1 MSATRWPPSRS
12 GRPSRRR
19 EASGSR
25 FAKSLHT
32 KSWVAADGVKIVGD
46 VEGNPDAPAVVLL
59 HGGGQTRHSW
69 SAAVEPLRD
78 AGYFVVNVDLRGH
91 GDSGWSPDGE
101 YSPALLAGD
110 LKTVMVDI
118 AGPAAWVGASMG
130 GVTAMQALA
139 EGMNPKALVLVDI
152 VLRPELEGVDRIRKF
167 MLGNPAGFASVDE
180 AADAVAAYNPLRR
193 RPGNPAGLL
202 KNLRLNAD
210 GRYYWHWD
218 PRVLSRESD
227 AMLREFKQ
235 IAEGVRA
242 SVQVP
247 TLLVRGAA
255 SDVVSDAG
263 VAALREVM
271 PHVEVFDVAQ
281 AGHMVAGDS
290 NDAFNGA
297 VLEFLARQFA
307 SGVRKC

>member
-1 MSATRWPPSRS
+1 LRVESVARI
-12 GRPSRRR
+12 
-19 EASGSR
+19 AN
-25 FAKSLHT
+25 SLRT

-46 VEGNPDAPAVVLL
+46 VAGDPGSPAVVLL

-69 SAAVEPLRD
+69 SGAVEPLRD
-78 AGYFVVNVDLRGH
+78 AGYYVVNVDLRGH
-91 GDSGWSPDGE
+91 GDSGWSPDGK

-110 LKTVMVDI
+110 LKTVMADI

-130 GVTAMQALA
+130 GMTAMQALA
-139 EGMNPKALVLVDI
+139 EGMRPSALVLVDI

-167 MLGNPAGFASVDE
+167 MLGNPSGFASVDE
-180 AADAVAAYNPLRR
+180 AADAVAAYNPRRR

-218 PRVLSRESD
+218 PRLMSAEPE
-227 AMLREFKQ
+227 AMSQAFKQ
-235 IAEGVRA
+235 IAEGVQA
-242 SVQVP
+242 SGAVP

-263 VAALREVM
+263 VAAFREVM

-307 SGVRKC
+307 SGEVRNC

>member
-1 MSATRWPPSRS
+1 MSATRWPLSRS

-19 EASGSR
+19 EVSASR
-25 FAKSLHT
+25 IALRT
-32 KSWVAADGVKIVGD
+32 KSWVAADGVRIVGD
-46 VEGNPDAPAVVLL
+46 VAGNPDAPAVVLL

-91 GDSGWSPDGE
+91 GDSGWSPDGQ
-101 YSPALLAGD
+101 YSATRFAGD
-110 LKTVMVDI
+110 LRTVMVDI

-130 GVTAMQALA
+130 GMTAMQALA

-152 VLRPELEGVDRIRKF
+152 VLRPEIEGVDRIRKF
-167 MLGNPAGFASVDE
+167 MLGNPAGFASIDE
-180 AADAVAAYNPLRR
+180 AADAVAAYNPRRR
-193 RPGNPAGLL
+193 RPENSAGLL
-202 KNLRLNAD
+202 KNLRLGAD

-218 PRVLSRESD
+218 PRVLSQESD
-227 AMLREFKQ
+227 ALLQVFKQ
-235 IAEGVRA
+235 VADGVRA

-263 VAALREVM
+263 VAAFREVM

-290 NDAFNGA
+290 NDLFNGA
-297 VLEFLARQFA
+297 MLEFLARQFA
-307 SGVRKC
+307 AGGRR

>member
-1 MSATRWPPSRS
+1 
-12 GRPSRRR
+12 
-19 EASGSR
+19 
-25 FAKSLHT
+25 LHT

-46 VEGNPDAPAVVLL
+46 VAGNPDAPAVVLL

-101 YSPALLAGD
+101 YSPTRFAGD
-110 LKTVMVDI
+110 LRTVMVDI

-130 GVTAMQALA
+130 GMTAMQALA

-227 AMLREFKQ
+227 ALLREFKQ
-235 IAEGVRA
+235 IAEGLRA

-290 NDAFNGA
+290 NDLFNGA
-297 VLEFLARQFA
+297 MLEFLARQFA
-307 SGVRKC
+307 AGGRR

>member
-1 MSATRWPPSRS
+1 MR
-12 GRPSRRR
+12 
-19 EASGSR
+19 
-25 FAKSLHT
+25 T

-46 VEGNPDAPAVVLL
+46 VAGDPDSPAVVLL

-69 SAAVEPLRD
+69 SAAVEPLRE
-78 AGYFVVNVDLRGH
+78 AGYFVVNIDLRGH
-91 GDSGWSPDGE
+91 GDSGWSPDGR

-110 LKTVMVDI
+110 LKSVMADI

-130 GVTAMQALA
+130 GMTAMQALA
-139 EGMNPKALVLVDI
+139 EGMRPEALVLVDI
-152 VLRPELEGVDRIRKF
+152 VLRPERVGVDRIRNF
-167 MLGNPAGFASVDE
+167 MLGNPSGFASVEE

-202 KNLRLNAD
+202 KNLRLNTD

-218 PRVLSRESD
+218 PRVLSQEPD

-242 SVQVP
+242 SIQVP

-263 VAALREVM
+263 VAELREVM
-271 PHVEVFDVAQ
+271 PHVEIVDVAQ

-290 NDAFNGA
+290 NDLFNGA
-297 VLEFLARQFA
+297 MLEFLARQFA
-307 SGVRKC
+307 ARERRSGPRSST

>member
-1 MSATRWPPSRS
+1 MA
-12 GRPSRRR
+12 
-19 EASGSR
+19 
-25 FAKSLHT
+25 
-32 KSWVAADGVKIVGD
+32 
-46 VEGNPDAPAVVLL
+46 GNPDSPAVVLL

-69 SAAVEPLRD
+69 SAAVEPLRE

-91 GDSGWSPDGE
+91 GDSGWSPDGQ
-101 YSPALLAGD
+101 YSATRFAGD
-110 LKTVMVDI
+110 LRTVMVDI

-130 GVTAMQALA
+130 GMTAMQALA
-139 EGMNPKALVLVDI
+139 EGMHPKALVLVDI

-167 MLGNPAGFASVDE
+167 MLGNPSGFASIDE

-227 AMLREFKQ
+227 ALLREFKQ
-235 IAEGVRA
+235 IAEVVRA
-242 SVQVP
+242 SVRVP

-290 NDAFNGA
+290 NDLFNGA
-297 VLEFLARQFA
+297 MLEFLARQFA
-307 SGVRKC
+307 AGGRR

>member
-1 MSATRWPPSRS
+1 
-12 GRPSRRR
+12 
-19 EASGSR
+19 
-25 FAKSLHT
+25 LHT
-32 KSWVAADGVKIVGD
+32 KIWVAADGVKIVGD
-46 VEGNPDAPAVVLL
+46 VAGNPEAPAVVLL

-69 SAAVEPLRD
+69 SAAVKPLRD

-110 LKTVMVDI
+110 LRTVTADI

-130 GVTAMQALA
+130 GITAMQALA
-139 EGMNPKALVLVDI
+139 EGLNPKALVLVDI
-152 VLRPELEGVDRIRKF
+152 VLRPEPGGVDRIRKF
-167 MLGNPAGFASVDE
+167 MLGNPSGFASVDE
-180 AADAVAAYNPLRR
+180 AADAVAAYNPRRR

-202 KNLRLNAD
+202 KNLRLGAG

-218 PRVLSRESD
+218 PRLMSGDAGAASRV
-227 AMLREFKQ
+227 FKQ
-235 IAEGVRA
+235 IGEGMRA
-242 SVQVP
+242 AVPVP
-247 TLLVRGAA
+247 TLLVRGAD

-271 PHVEVFDVAQ
+271 PHVEVFDVAH

-290 NDAFNGA
+290 NELFNGA
-297 VLEFLARQFA
+297 MLEFLARQFA
-307 SGVRKC
+307 PGGRR

>member
-1 MSATRWPPSRS
+1 LR
-12 GRPSRRR
+12 
-19 EASGSR
+19 
-25 FAKSLHT
+25 T
-32 KSWVAADGVKIVGD
+32 KSWVAADGVRIVGD
-46 VEGNPDAPAVVLL
+46 VAGNPDAPAVVLL

-91 GDSGWSPDGE
+91 GDSGWSPDGQ
-101 YSPALLAGD
+101 YSAARFAGD
-110 LKTVMVDI
+110 LRTVMGDI

-130 GVTAMQALA
+130 GMTAMQALA
-139 EGMNPKALVLVDI
+139 EGMRPEALVLVDI
-152 VLRPELEGVDRIRKF
+152 VLRPEIEGVDRIRKF
-167 MLGNPAGFASVDE
+167 MLGNPAGFASIDE
-180 AADAVAAYNPLRR
+180 AADAVAAYNPRRR
-193 RPGNPAGLL
+193 RPENSAGLL
-202 KNLRLNAD
+202 KNLRLGAD

-218 PRVLSRESD
+218 PRVLSQESD
-227 AMLREFKQ
+227 ALLQVFKQ
-235 IAEGVRA
+235 VAEGVRA

-263 VAALREVM
+263 VAAFREVM

-290 NDAFNGA
+290 NDLFNA
-297 VLEFLARQFA
+297 AMLEFLARQFA
-307 SGVRKC
+307 PGGRR

>member
-1 MSATRWPPSRS
+1 M
-12 GRPSRRR
+12 
-19 EASGSR
+19 
-25 FAKSLHT
+25 HT

-46 VEGNPDAPAVVLL
+46 VAGNPDAPAVVLL

-130 GVTAMQALA
+130 GVTALQALA

-271 PHVEVFDVAQ
+271 PHVEVFDVAE

-290 NDAFNGA
+290 NDLFNEA
-297 VLEFLARQFA
+297 MLEFLARQFA
-307 SGVRKC
+307 AGGRR

>member
-1 MSATRWPPSRS
+1 VA
-12 GRPSRRR
+12 GRAEEGKLAGPAR
-19 EASGSR
+19 EFVAVI
-25 FAKSLHT
+25 ANSLRT

-46 VEGNPDAPAVVLL
+46 VAGDPDSPVVVLL

-69 SAAVEPLRD
+69 SAAVEPLRE
-78 AGYFVVNVDLRGH
+78 AGYFVVNIDLRGH
-91 GDSGWSPDGE
+91 GDSGWSPDGK

-110 LKTVMVDI
+110 LKSVLADI

-130 GVTAMQALA
+130 GMTAMQALA
-139 EGMNPKALVLVDI
+139 EGMRPEALVLVDI
-152 VLRPELEGVDRIRKF
+152 VLRPERVGVDRIRNF
-167 MLGNPAGFASVDE
+167 MLRNPSGFASVDE

-202 KNLRLNAD
+202 KNLRLSAD

-218 PRVLSRESD
+218 PRVLSQEPD
-227 AMLREFKQ
+227 AMLREFKR

-242 SVQVP
+242 SIQVP

-263 VAALREVM
+263 VAELREVM

-290 NDAFNGA
+290 NDLFNEA
-297 VLEFLARQFA
+297 MLEFLARQFA
-307 SGVRKC
+307 AGGR

>member
-1 MSATRWPPSRS
+1 LRVESVARI
-12 GRPSRRR
+12 
-19 EASGSR
+19 AN
-25 FAKSLHT
+25 SLRT

-46 VEGNPDAPAVVLL
+46 VAGDPGSPAVVLL

-69 SAAVEPLRD
+69 SGAVEPLRD
-78 AGYFVVNVDLRGH
+78 AGYYVVNVDLRGH
-91 GDSGWSPDGE
+91 GDSGWSPDGK

-110 LKTVMVDI
+110 LKTVMADI

-130 GVTAMQALA
+130 GMTAMQGLA
-139 EGMNPKALVLVDI
+139 EGMRPSALVLVDI

-167 MLGNPAGFASVDE
+167 MLGNPSGFASVDE
-180 AADAVAAYNPLRR
+180 AADAVAAYNPRRR

-218 PRVLSRESD
+218 PRLMSAEPEAMSR
-227 AMLREFKQ
+227 AFKQ

-242 SVQVP
+242 SGPVP

-263 VAALREVM
+263 VAAFREVM

-307 SGVRKC
+307 AGEVRNC

>member
-1 MSATRWPPSRS
+1 MRVESVARI
-12 GRPSRRR
+12 
-19 EASGSR
+19 AN
-25 FAKSLHT
+25 SLRT

-46 VEGNPDAPAVVLL
+46 VAGDPGSPAVVLL

-69 SAAVEPLRD
+69 SGAVEPLRD
-78 AGYFVVNVDLRGH
+78 AGYYVVNVDLRGH
-91 GDSGWSPDGE
+91 GDSGWSPDGK

-110 LKTVMVDI
+110 LKTVMADI

-130 GVTAMQALA
+130 GMTAMQGLA
-139 EGMNPKALVLVDI
+139 EGMRPSALVLVDI

-167 MLGNPAGFASVDE
+167 MLGNPSGFASVDE
-180 AADAVAAYNPLRR
+180 AADAVAAYNPRRR

-218 PRVLSRESD
+218 PRLMSAEPEAMSR
-227 AMLREFKQ
+227 AFKQ

-242 SVQVP
+242 SGPVP

-263 VAALREVM
+263 VAAFREVM

-307 SGVRKC
+307 AGEVRNC

>member
-1 MSATRWPPSRS
+1 
-12 GRPSRRR
+12 
-19 EASGSR
+19 
-25 FAKSLHT
+25 LHT
-32 KSWVAADGVKIVGD
+32 KIWVAADGVKIVGD
-46 VEGNPDAPAVVLL
+46 VAGNPEAPAVVLL

-69 SAAVEPLRD
+69 SAAVKPLRD

-110 LKTVMVDI
+110 LRTVTADI

-130 GVTAMQALA
+130 GITAMQALA
-139 EGMNPKALVLVDI
+139 EGLRPEALVLVDI
-152 VLRPELEGVDRIRKF
+152 VLRPEPEGVDRIRKF
-167 MLGNPAGFASVDE
+167 MLGNPSGFASVDE
-180 AADAVAAYNPLRR
+180 AADAVAAYNPRRR

-202 KNLRLNAD
+202 KNLRLGAG

-218 PRVLSRESD
+218 PRLMSRESD
-227 AMLREFKQ
+227 ALSRVFKQ

-247 TLLVRGAA
+247 TLLVRGSA

-290 NDAFNGA
+290 NELFNGA
-297 VLEFLARQFA
+297 MLEFLARQFA
-307 SGVRKC
+307 PGGRR

>member
-1 MSATRWPPSRS
+1 VA
-12 GRPSRRR
+12 GRAEEGKLAGPAR
-19 EASGSR
+19 EFVAVI
-25 FAKSLHT
+25 ANSLRT

-46 VEGNPDAPAVVLL
+46 VAGDPDSPAVVLL

-69 SAAVEPLRD
+69 SAAVEPLRE
-78 AGYFVVNVDLRGH
+78 AGYFVVNIDLRGH
-91 GDSGWSPDGE
+91 GDSGWSPDGK

-110 LKTVMVDI
+110 LKSVLADI

-130 GVTAMQALA
+130 GMTAMQALA
-139 EGMNPKALVLVDI
+139 EGMRPEALVLVDI
-152 VLRPELEGVDRIRKF
+152 VLRPERVGVDRIRNF
-167 MLGNPAGFASVDE
+167 MLRNPSGFASVDE

-202 KNLRLNAD
+202 KNLRLSAD

-218 PRVLSRESD
+218 PRVLSQEPD
-227 AMLREFKQ
+227 AMLREFKR

-242 SVQVP
+242 SIQVP

-263 VAALREVM
+263 VAELREVM

-290 NDAFNGA
+290 NDLFNEA
-297 VLEFLARQFA
+297 MLEFLARQFA
-307 SGVRKC
+307 AGGR

>member
-46 VEGNPDAPAVVLL
+46 VAGNPDAPAVVLL

-130 GVTAMQALA
+130 GMTAMQALA
-139 EGMNPKALVLVDI
+139 EGMRPEALVLVDI
-152 VLRPELEGVDRIRKF
+152 VLQPELEGVDRIRKF
-167 MLGNPAGFASVDE
+167 M
-180 AADAVAAYNPLRR
+180 
-193 RPGNPAGLL
+193 PGNPAGLL

-218 PRVLSRESD
+218 PRVLSRKSD
-227 AMLREFKQ
+227 ALLGEFKQ

-290 NDAFNGA
+290 NDLFNGA
-297 VLEFLARQFA
+297 MLEFLARQFA
-307 SGVRKC
+307 AGGRR

>member
-1 MSATRWPPSRS
+1 MR
-12 GRPSRRR
+12 
-19 EASGSR
+19 
-25 FAKSLHT
+25 T
-32 KSWVAADGVKIVGD
+32 KIWVAADGVKIVGD
-46 VEGNPDAPAVVLL
+46 VAGNPDSPAVVLM

-78 AGYFVVNVDLRGH
+78 AGYFVVNIDLRGH

-110 LKTVMVDI
+110 LRTVMADI

-130 GVTAMQALA
+130 GMTAMQALA
-139 EGMNPKALVLVDI
+139 EGMRPEALVLVDI
-152 VLRPELEGVDRIRKF
+152 VLRPEPEGVDRIRKF
-167 MLGNPAGFASVDE
+167 MLGNPSGFASVGE
-180 AADAVAAYNPLRR
+180 AADAVAAYNPRRR

-218 PRVLSRESD
+218 PRLMSGDAGAASR
-227 AMLREFKQ
+227 AFKQ
-235 IAEGVRA
+235 IGEGVRA
-242 SVQVP
+242 AVPVP
-247 TLLVRGAA
+247 TLLVRGAD

-263 VAALREVM
+263 VAAFREVM

-297 VLEFLARQFA
+297 MLEFLSRQFA
-307 SGVRKC
+307 AGGR

>member
-1 MSATRWPPSRS
+1 MR
-12 GRPSRRR
+12 
-19 EASGSR
+19 
-25 FAKSLHT
+25 T
-32 KSWVAADGVKIVGD
+32 KSWVSADGVKIVGD
-46 VEGNPDAPAVVLL
+46 VAGNPDSPAVVLM

-78 AGYFVVNVDLRGH
+78 AGYFVVNIDLRGH
-91 GDSGWSPDGE
+91 GDSGWSPDGQ
-101 YSPALLAGD
+101 YFPAQMAGD
-110 LKTVMVDI
+110 LRTVMADI
-118 AGPAAWVGASMG
+118 AGPVAWVGASMG
-130 GVTAMQALA
+130 GMTAMQALA
-139 EGMNPKALVLVDI
+139 EGMRPEALVLVDI

-167 MLGNPAGFASVDE
+167 MLGNPSGFASVDE
-180 AADAVAAYNPLRR
+180 AADAVAAYNPRRR

-218 PRVLSRESD
+218 PRLMSGEPD
-227 AMLREFKQ
+227 AMLRVFKQ

-242 SVQVP
+242 SGQVP

-263 VAALREVM
+263 VAAFREVM
-271 PHVEVFDVAQ
+271 PHVEVFDVAH

-297 VLEFLARQFA
+297 MLEFLARQFA
-307 SGVRKC
+307 AGGR

>member
-1 MSATRWPPSRS
+1 LR
-12 GRPSRRR
+12 
-19 EASGSR
+19 
-25 FAKSLHT
+25 T
-32 KSWVAADGVKIVGD
+32 KIWVAADGVKIVGD
-46 VEGNPDAPAVVLL
+46 VAGNPDSPAVVLM

-101 YSPALLAGD
+101 YTPALLAGD
-110 LKTVMVDI
+110 LRTVMADI

-130 GVTAMQALA
+130 GMTAMQALA
-139 EGMNPKALVLVDI
+139 EGMRPEALVLVDI
-152 VLRPELEGVDRIRKF
+152 VLRPEPEGVDRIRKF
-167 MLGNPAGFASVDE
+167 MLGNPSGFASVGE
-180 AADAVAAYNPLRR
+180 AADAVAAYNPRRR

-218 PRVLSRESD
+218 PRLMSGDAGAASR
-227 AMLREFKQ
+227 AFKQ
-235 IAEGVRA
+235 IGEGVRA
-242 SVQVP
+242 AVPVP
-247 TLLVRGAA
+247 TLLVRGAD

-263 VAALREVM
+263 VAAFREVM

-297 VLEFLARQFA
+297 MLEFLSRQFA
-307 SGVRKC
+307 AGGR

>member
-1 MSATRWPPSRS
+1 LR
-12 GRPSRRR
+12 
-19 EASGSR
+19 
-25 FAKSLHT
+25 T
-32 KSWVAADGVKIVGD
+32 KSWVAADGVRIVGD
-46 VEGNPDAPAVVLL
+46 VAGNPDSPAVVLL

-91 GDSGWSPDGE
+91 GDSGWSPDGQ
-101 YSPALLAGD
+101 YSATRLAGD
-110 LKTVMVDI
+110 LRTVMVDI

-130 GVTAMQALA
+130 GMTAMQALA
-139 EGMNPKALVLVDI
+139 EGLHPKALVLVDI
-152 VLRPELEGVDRIRKF
+152 VLRPEIEGVDRIRKF
-167 MLGNPAGFASVDE
+167 MLGNPAGFASIDE
-180 AADAVAAYNPLRR
+180 AADAVAAYNPRR
-193 RPGNPAGLL
+193 QRPENSAGLL
-202 KNLRLNAD
+202 KNLRLGVD

-218 PRVLSRESD
+218 PRVLSLESD
-227 AMLREFKQ
+227 ALLQTFKQ
-235 IAEGVRA
+235 VAEGVRA

-263 VAALREVM
+263 VAAFREVM

-290 NDAFNGA
+290 NDLFNGA
-297 VLEFLARQFA
+297 MLEFLARQFA
-307 SGVRKC
+307 AGGRR

>member
-1 MSATRWPPSRS
+1 MSATRWPLSRS

-19 EASGSR
+19 EASASR
-25 FAKSLHT
+25 IALRT
-32 KSWVAADGVKIVGD
+32 KSWVAADGVRIVGD
-46 VEGNPDAPAVVLL
+46 VAGNPDSPAVVLL

-91 GDSGWSPDGE
+91 GDSGWSPDGQ
-101 YSPALLAGD
+101 YSAARLAGD
-110 LKTVMVDI
+110 LRTVMVDI

-130 GVTAMQALA
+130 GMTAMQALA

-152 VLRPELEGVDRIRKF
+152 VLRPEIEGVDRIRKF
-167 MLGNPAGFASVDE
+167 MLGNPSGFASIDE
-180 AADAVAAYNPLRR
+180 AAGAVAAYNPRR
-193 RPGNPAGLL
+193 QRPANPEGLL
-202 KNLRLNAD
+202 KNLRLGAD
-210 GRYYWHWD
+210 ERYYWHWD
-218 PRVLSRESD
+218 PRVLAEEPD
-227 AMLREFKQ
+227 ALLRVFMQ
-235 IAEGVRA
+235 IAEGLRA

-263 VAALREVM
+263 VAAFREVM
-271 PHVEVFDVAQ
+271 PHVEVFDVAH

-297 VLEFLARQFA
+297 MLEFLARQFA
-307 SGVRKC
+307 AGGRR

>member
-1 MSATRWPPSRS
+1 M
-12 GRPSRRR
+12 
-19 EASGSR
+19 
-25 FAKSLHT
+25 
-32 KSWVAADGVKIVGD
+32 SWVAADGVRIVGD
-46 VEGNPDAPAVVLL
+46 VAGNPDSPAVVLM

-69 SAAVEPLRD
+69 SGAVEPLRD

-110 LKTVMVDI
+110 LRTVMADI

-130 GVTAMQALA
+130 GMTAMQALA
-139 EGMNPKALVLVDI
+139 EGMRPEALVLVDI
-152 VLRPELEGVDRIRKF
+152 VLRPEPEGIDRIRNF
-167 MLGNPAGFASVDE
+167 MLGSPSGFASVDE
-180 AADAVAAYNPLRR
+180 AADAVAAYNPRRR

-218 PRVLSRESD
+218 PRLMSGDAAAASRV
-227 AMLREFKQ
+227 FQQ
-235 IAEGVRA
+235 IREGVRA
-242 SVQVP
+242 AVPVP
-247 TLLVRGAA
+247 TLLVRGAD

-263 VAALREVM
+263 VAAFREVM

-307 SGVRKC
+307 ARERC

>member
-1 MSATRWPPSRS
+1 MSATRWPLSRS

-19 EASGSR
+19 EASASR
-25 FAKSLHT
+25 IALRT
-32 KSWVAADGVKIVGD
+32 KSWVAADGVRIVGD
-46 VEGNPDAPAVVLL
+46 VAGNPDSPAVVLL

-110 LKTVMVDI
+110 LRTVMIDI

-130 GVTAMQALA
+130 GMTAMQALA
-139 EGMNPKALVLVDI
+139 DGMRPEALVLVDI
-152 VLRPELEGVDRIRKF
+152 VLRPEPEGVDRIRKF
-167 MLGNPAGFASVDE
+167 MLGNSSGLGSVGE
-180 AADAVAAYNPLRR
+180 AADAVAAYTPRRR

-218 PRVLSRESD
+218 PRLMSGDAGAVSRV
-227 AMLREFKQ
+227 FKQ
-235 IAEGVRA
+235 IGEGVRA
-242 SVQVP
+242 AVPVP
-247 TLLVRGAA
+247 TLLVRGAD

-263 VAALREVM
+263 VAAFREVM
-271 PHVEVFDVAQ
+271 PHIEVFDVAQ

-307 SGVRKC
+307 VGGR